1 MSKGNGGT
9 RGSGRPSSSGGN
21 YVPNTAEGIQYVKS
35 QLMRFTQVDRWN
47 RNTEYQL
54 GLNDEAQFVVEM
66 VAKGNY
72 GFASQVAQTAV
83 NSPNWNQN
91 GYKLSEKQAYIIA
104 SAAVQNKLVSQTD
117 NLGRSTIFN
126 LETYRSAM
134 AKEAAKAA
142 QKARNYENYSATYK
156 RSSTKVAVG
165 SAVTDSKGRKG
176 VISSII
182 TPSSGYVTVKYS
194 DGTTSKQ
201 MAFNLYGADGNPLK
215 KRPKN

>member
-9 RGSGRPSSSGGN
+9 RGSGRPASSGGN

-35 QLMRFTQVDRWN
+35 QLMSYSATDR
-47 RNTEYQL
+47 RNQNTAYQM
-54 GLNDEAQFVVEM
+54 GFNDQAQQLIEQ

-83 NSPNWNQN
+83 NSPNWGQY

-104 SAAVQNKLVSQTD
+104 AAAVQNKLVSQTD

-134 AKEAAKAA
+134 AKESAKAA
-142 QKARNYENYSATYK
+142 QRARNYENYSVTYK